1 LGELFF
7 DGVDFAAGAARLGA
21 AFATGLAFVA
31 LVAGEATTAGSVAGV
46 VSDSDVAGAGSGS
59 ALATP
64 IELEMVR

>member
-7 DGVDFAAGAARLGA
+7 DGVDFVAGAARLGA
-21 AFATGLAFVA
+21 AFATGLAFAV
-31 LVAGEATTAGSVAGV
+31 LVAGEATTAGSGAGA
-46 VSDSDVAGAGSGS
+46 VSDSDAAGAGSGS